1 MLQMVVHLKMRI
13 VDDAVARRLRRAVDR
28 KMLLMLLVDILE
40 DRKWLLLDAVVV
52 RERRR
57 EMQRREGGREMQRRK
72 GGRKMHRR

>member
-57 EMQRREGGREMQRRK
+57 EMLMRF
-72 GGRKMHRR
+72 